1 MRKYKLVI
9 VLACVVALA
18 FGSVIAFNR
27 IRGDGEETR
36 PLPNPTIKGKRVVE
50 RIALAKPKAA
60 YNFKLTDMNN
70 KPFSLEDYRGKF
82 VLVGFIYTN
91 CPDVCGILTQH
102 YRQIQRKFAD
112 IINKD
117 LALVFITTDPE
128 RDTPERLAAY
138 TEGFQGEWNFLTGS
152 AEQLQK
158 VWDEYH
164 VFVKDGP
171 AAGIVY
177 HTYMVALIDRQGMIR
192 FRYIGLVDPEEII
205 MEDIKYLI
213 EGER

>member
-9 VLACVVALA
+9 VLACIVALV

-27 IRGDGEETR
+27 IRGDGAETQ
-36 PLPNPTIKGKRVVE
+36 NPDLAGRRVME
-50 RIALAKPKAA
+50 RIVLNEPKVAH
-60 YNFKLTDMNN
+60 NFKLTDMNN
-70 KPFSLEDYRGKF
+70 KPSSLEDYRGKF

-138 TEGFQGEWNFLTGS
+138 TEGFQGEWNFLTGA

-158 VWDEYH
+158 VWDEYR

-192 FRYIGLVDPEEII
+192 FRYIGLVDPEEVI